1 MAKAAT
7 VRLDLLVDGAAVLTG
22 LSLLVRLVAEVLQF
36 DKEVVWS
43 EDLTKHKEC
52 MYGILVP
59 LRVDGPSYLALS
71 ASGHADESLSV
82 LAQGGGS
89 DEWRSLALGVGQVGR
104 GDDATEIGVALACL
118 CQEDEVVRVDAMAD
132 SCRSAL
138 TILVTGRY

>member
-89 DEWRSLALGVGQVGR
+89 DEWRSPPPGGGQVGR
-104 GDDATEIGVALACL
+104 GDESAENGGALAGL
-118 CQEDEVVRVDAMAD
+118 CPEDEGGRVGAA
-132 SCRSAL
+132 
-138 TILVTGRY
+138 GG